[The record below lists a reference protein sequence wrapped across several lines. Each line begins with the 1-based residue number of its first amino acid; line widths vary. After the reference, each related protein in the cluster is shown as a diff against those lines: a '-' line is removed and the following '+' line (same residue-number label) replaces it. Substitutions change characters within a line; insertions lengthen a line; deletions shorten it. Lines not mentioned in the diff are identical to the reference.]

1 MNDASSK
8 KAGKILLIF
17 LVIVGGFCI
26 FLGTTFYHIFAERK
40 LPNLQAKR
48 IENAIRGSIYS
59 SDGFVLASSKKVYK
73 AMVNTYNIDPQKK
86 DLFVNLFSI
95 YSQIPKNEIVSK
107 LQKKGNVV
115 LSYNIDSKT
124 ASYLKQLS
132 IKLNS
137 LDVFRAYE
145 NENGSVFKY
154 GLSIVESGESRDYL
168 YNDTMEPILGYINK
182 QNEEDITRVNGV
194 KGIEKSFNEELEP
207 LSDLL
212 MSGER
217 DIGFNVI
224 LNKDSTFQER
234 KDGYNVIS
242 SIPLKL
248 QKKVEQI
255 IDENLRLL
263 NAKEIIVGIM
273 ESKNG
278 KILSLAS
285 SARFNPNAITKE
297 DYPNL
302 NASAIEYSYE
312 PGSIIKPI
320 VYSVL
325 LDKNLINPDETIFL
339 ENGRYKLRNFYI
351 TDTRHLGEAR
361 IEDILLYSSNI
372 GMAKI
377 SQRLV
382 PEEYYADLKAFGFG
396 EKSGIDLPY
405 EKEGT
410 IPEIKRLRSEVY
422 RATVSYGYGLRTT
435 FIQMLKAYNTIINH
449 GVAYTPYLI
458 EYIQDSKGIRY
469 KLKHEAPIRVIS
481 DKTASE
487 VKQTLIKVVTQGG
500 GRSAQVLGI
509 TIGGKTGTAH
519 IAQGGQYV
527 RKYNSSFFGF
537 AADKEGREY
546 TIGISVFEPNEEKAY
561 FAATTAIPLFRQ
573 IVELLIK
580 ENYLIPEVVI
590 AEKGQ

>member
-1 MNDASSK
+1 MNDADSK

-17 LVIVGGFCI
+17 LMIISGFCI
-26 FLGTTFYHIFAERK
+26 FLGTIFYHIFAERK

-59 SDGFVLASSKKVYK
+59 NDGFVLASSKKVYK
-73 AMVNTYNIDPQKK
+73 AVVNTYNIDPQKK

-95 YSQIPKNEIVSK
+95 YSQIPKNEIIHK
-107 LQKKGNVV
+107 LQEKGNVV
-115 LSYNIDSKT
+115 LSYEIDSKT
-124 ASYLKQLS
+124 ASYLKQLN
-132 IKLNS
+132 IKLNA

-145 NENGSVFKY
+145 NENGYVFKY
-154 GLSIVESGESRDYL
+154 GLSVVESGESRDYL

-182 QNEEDITRVNGV
+182 QNEGDFTLVNGV

-207 LSDLL
+207 LNDLL
-212 MSGER
+212 MIGER
-217 DIGFNVI
+217 DISFNVI
-224 LNKDSTFQER
+224 LNKNSTFQER
-234 KDGYNVIS
+234 KDGYNVVS

-255 IDENLRLL
+255 IDENQQQL

-273 ESKNG
+273 ESKSG

-297 DYPNL
+297 DYPYL

-320 VYSVL
+320 IYSIL
-325 LDKNLINPDETIFL
+325 LDKNLINPNEKIFL

-351 TDTRHLGEAR
+351 TDTRRLGEANL
-361 IEDILLYSSNI
+361 EDILLYSSNI

-377 SQRLV
+377 SQRLT
-382 PEEYYADLKAFGFG
+382 PEEYYSNLKAFGFG

-405 EKEGT
+405 EKIGT
-410 IPEIKRLRSEVY
+410 IPEIRRLRSEVY
-422 RATVSYGYGLRTT
+422 KATVAYGYGLRTT
-435 FIQMLKAYNTIINH
+435 FIQMLKAYNIIVNQ
-449 GVAYTPYLI
+449 GVAYTPYLV
-458 EYIQDSKGIRY
+458 EYLYDSKGNRY
-469 KLKHEAPIRVIS
+469 KLKHEDPLRVINNN
-481 DKTASE
+481 TAKK
-487 VKQTLIKVVTQGG
+487 VKETLIKVVTQGG
-500 GRSAQVLGI
+500 GRGAQVSGVI
-509 TIGGKTGTAH
+509 VGGKTGTAH

-537 AADKEGREY
+537 AGDKDGREY

-580 ENYLIPEVVI
+580 ENYLY
-590 AEKGQ
+590 AEKAK